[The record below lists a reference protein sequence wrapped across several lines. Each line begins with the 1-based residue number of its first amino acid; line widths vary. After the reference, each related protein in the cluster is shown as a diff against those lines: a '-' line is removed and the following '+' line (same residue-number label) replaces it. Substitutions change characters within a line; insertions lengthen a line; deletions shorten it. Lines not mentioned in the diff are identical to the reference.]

1 MSRIFESQQ
10 SLTLPQIVESST
22 LFIILILALVLFFK
36 TSSPLS
42 RYFIPLV
49 CIAATF
55 LRILY
60 WAQYGNEP
68 QFMTP
73 LVSIVASWLS

>member
-1 MSRIFESQQ
+1 MSRMLETPQ
-10 SLTLPQIVESST
+10 SLTLPQIIESST
-22 LFIILILALVLFFK
+22 LFLILVLALVLFFK
-36 TSSPLS
+36 SSSPLS
-42 RYFIPLV
+42 KYFIPLV
-49 CIAATF
+49 CIAATL